1 MERVAMAFTFRLAS
15 ESEIAIVLEFMRA
28 FYAGEGYP
36 FDERAAEAALA
47 ELVRT
52 PDLGRVWLIVE
63 DEEPAG
69 YIALTLGYSLEFHG
83 RDAFVDELFV
93 RAERRGRGAGVAALR
108 FVMDTC
114 PALGVHAL
122 HLEVERVNT
131 AAQALYR
138 RFGFHDHDRYL
149 MTHRMEGDE
158 YGQG

>member
-1 MERVAMAFTFRLAS
+1 MAFNFRLAG
-15 ESEIAIVLEFMRA
+15 EDDTGQILEFMRA

-36 FDERAAEAALA
+36 FDERAAGAALA

-52 PDLGRVWLIVE
+52 PDRGRAWLIME
-63 DEEPAG
+63 NEEPVG
-69 YIALTLGYSLEFHG
+69 YVALTFGYSLEFHG

-93 RAERRGRGAGVAALR
+93 RSERRDRGAGTAALR
-108 FVMDTC
+108 FVMDVC

-149 MTHRMEGDE
+149 MTWRMREDGD
-158 YGQG
+158 GQL

>member
-1 MERVAMAFTFRLAS
+1 MTFTFRLAS
-15 ESEIAIVLEFMRA
+15 ERETAAILEFMRA

-36 FDERAAEAALA
+36 FEEHAAGKALTM
-47 ELVRT
+47 LVRT
-52 PDLGRVWLIVE
+52 PDLGRVWLIAE
-63 DEEPAG
+63 DEEPVG
-69 YIALTLGYSLEFHG
+69 YVALTFGYSLEFHG

-93 RAERRGRGAGVAALR
+93 RAERRGRGAGTAALR
-108 FVMDTC
+108 FVMDAC

-149 MTHRMEGDE
+149 MTYRMKGDE
-158 YGQG
+158 RGHG

>member
-1 MERVAMAFTFRLAS
+1 MTFTFRLAS
-15 ESEIAIVLEFMRA
+15 ESETEDILEFMRA

-36 FDERAAEAALA
+36 FEEHAAGVALA

-52 PDLGRVWLIVE
+52 PDLGRVWLIAK
-63 DEEPAG
+63 DEEPVG
-69 YIALTLGYSLEFHG
+69 YVALTFGYSLEFHG

-93 RAERRGRGAGVAALR
+93 RAEQRGQGAGTAALR
-108 FVMDTC
+108 FVMDAC
-114 PALGVHAL
+114 PALGVHTL

-149 MTHRMEGDE
+149 MTYRMEGDE
-158 YGQG
+158 RDHG

>member
-1 MERVAMAFTFRLAS
+1 MAFTLRLAS
-15 ESEIAIVLEFMRA
+15 ESEIATILEFMRA

-36 FDERAAEAALA
+36 LDERAAEAALA

-63 DEEPAG
+63 DEESVG
-69 YIALTLGYSLEFHG
+69 YIALTFGYSLEFHG

-93 RAERRGRGAGVAALR
+93 RAERRGRGAGTATLR
-108 FVMDTC
+108 FVIDAC
-114 PALGVHAL
+114 PALSVHAL

-149 MTHRMEGDE
+149 MTHRMEGDGR
-158 YGQG
+158 GQG